1 MTPSS
6 PLRTLMVAAPLL
18 LLVAGLAW
26 ADDPSA
32 PAARD
37 TSERLQFTPNPLES
51 EAPPERPRS
60 PAGDREG
67 SWARAP
73 RGDDIITDIEPWH
86 AAEHRHQDV
95 DLLVDYNRVDP
106 FRAGI
111 GWRFHGTDPWMPRIG
126 ARIERAFGRDRTLY
140 GAQFEQPVVRRRIAL
155 GVTMYRRTDHN
166 DLQQMSDFE
175 NSLALLLSRADQRDY
190 FEREGAGVYLAVR
203 IPRVTRASI
212 RFNADRY
219 RSLPTRTDAR
229 SWAHGARTLRA
240 NPAIDDGDAHAVL
253 LRFER
258 APRMP
263 RRIRVG
269 LDHWIEIE
277 RAGHG
282 MGGDFSYTR
291 MLADVRSVHRLTPAS
306 TLALRAVAGHT
317 PDGDLPR
324 QREFTAGGPDGLRA
338 HAVDA
343 FRGDRIAL
351 GQAEYDVG
359 LWSMRGGGFENGVHA
374 LAFVDAGGAWRGT
387 HASWDPLSQRFAAD
401 GGVGVAT
408 SDNSLRVYFAK
419 DLHELGRDVVISL
432 RLQRPF

>member
-1 MTPSS
+1 MI
-6 PLRTLMVAAPLL
+6 AAA
-18 LLVAGLAW
+18 LVLAPGLARA
-26 ADDPSA
+26 ADPPPE

-37 TSERLQFTPNPLES
+37 TTEHLQFTPNPLES

-60 PAGDREG
+60 PIGDREG

-86 AAEHRHQDV
+86 AAEGHHQDL

-106 FRAGI
+106 LRAGF
-111 GWRFHGTDPWMPRIG
+111 GWRFHGTDAWMPRVG
-126 ARIERAFGRDRTLY
+126 ARVERAFGRNRTLY
-140 GAQFEQPVVRRRIAL
+140 GAQFEQPIIGRRRLSIGA
-155 GVTMYRRTDHN
+155 TMYRRTDHN

-175 NSLALLLSRADQRDY
+175 NSLALLLGRTDDRDY
-190 FEREGAGVYLAVR
+190 FEREGQGVYLALRV
-203 IPRVTRASI
+203 PRVTRASL
-212 RFNADRY
+212 RFNSDRY
-219 RSLPTRTDAR
+219 RSLSTWTDTR
-229 SWAHGARTLRA
+229 SWAHTGRPLRV
-240 NPAIDDGDAHAVL
+240 NPAIDDGDVHAL
-253 LRFER
+253 QLRFER

-263 RRIRVG
+263 RRLRVG

-291 MLADVRSVHRLTPAS
+291 ALADVRSMLRLTPAS
-306 TLALRAVAGHT
+306 TLSLRAVGGHN

-324 QREFTAGGPDGLRA
+324 QREFTVGGPDGLRA
-338 HAVDA
+338 HPVDA
-343 FRGDRIAL
+343 FRGNRIAL

-359 LWSMRGGGFENGVHA
+359 LWSMRGDGFENGIHA
-374 LAFVDAGGAWRGT
+374 LAFVDAGGAWHGTRG
-387 HASWDPLSQRFAAD
+387 SWDPISQRFAAD

-419 DLHELGRDVVISL
+419 DLHDAGRDVVISV